1 MCAIA
6 LAEDLSAENPIDI
19 TAALIPENKNAVA
32 TLISRDKGILCGT
45 QWVNEV
51 FKQLGKPVEI
61 DWTVNDGEK
70 ITAGDTLCTL
80 SGNARAILTGERS
93 AMNFLQSLS
102 ATATLT
108 AQYIKQLN
116 NSNCRLLDTRKTIPG
131 MRFGQK
137 FAVSCGGGHN
147 HRIGLSDA
155 YLIKEN
161 HILACGGIALALQ
174 TAANAYPDKL
184 LEIEVESLTE
194 LKQALDGDA
203 QVIMLDNFSLE
214 TMIKAVA
221 IRDQHRNPSKLEA
234 SGNVSLQT
242 LPSIAAT
249 GVDFISVGALTKNIN
264 ALDLSLRVN
273 VEN

>member
-19 TAALIPENKNAVA
+19 TAALIPADKRATA
-32 TLISRDKGILCGT
+32 TLISRDNGILCGT
-45 QWVNEV
+45 QWVEEV
-51 FKQLGKPVEI
+51 FRQLGEEVKV
-61 DWTVNDGEK
+61 DWKAGDGDK
-70 ITAGDTLCTL
+70 IIAGDTLCIL
-80 SGNARAILTGERS
+80 NGDARTILTGERS

-108 AQYIKQLN
+108 AQYVELLN

-137 FAVSCGGGHN
+137 YAVSCGGGQN

-184 LEIEVESLTE
+184 LEIEVESLAE

-214 TMIKAVA
+214 AMNKAVT
-221 IRDQHRNPSKLEA
+221 IRDIHRNPAKLEA

-249 GVDFISVGALTKNIN
+249 GVDFISVGALTKNIT
-264 ALDLSLRVN
+264 ALDLSLRVI